1 MKALQNQ
8 EASAQRALE
17 NLNDIIAPEP
27 VSLLPQTAGWIVLGF
42 VLIASLTAWVVLAR
56 RRYRRNT
63 YRREALELLDATP
76 PQALPALV
84 KRVAIAARPRTE
96 VAALTGDSW
105 LDFLD
110 RSYGGDG
117 FSNGPG
123 RALATLS
130 FAPAAPDARVPDELH
145 DLVALWIRKHR
156 V

>member
-1 MKALQNQ
+1 VKALPNQ

-17 NLNDIIAPEP
+17 SLNDIIVPEP
-27 VSLLPQTAGWIVLGF
+27 VSLLPQTAGWIVLGVVILA
-42 VLIASLTAWVVLAR
+42 VLAAWAVFAR
-56 RRYRRNT
+56 RRYRRNA

-76 PQALPALV
+76 PHALPALV
-84 KRVAIAARPRTE
+84 KRVALAAEPRTA

-105 LDFLD
+105 LVFLD